1 MISAHGPGVARQL
14 VGKSMAVLAVISVLV
29 GGRWLAFSLQGVGT
43 PSFAARSTGHD
54 ALWLGH
60 AWVDGRKSEADVAA
74 LALQLRGSGITD
86 LFVHVGPL
94 DDDGTL
100 DPAKAPRAQWLTQQ
114 VRTLIPG
121 VRVQAWLGDEV
132 EPVGAM
138 KLEDPA
144 VRARIVASARG
155 VMTRG
160 FGGVHLDL
168 EPIGDADPG
177 YLALLTAVR
186 PVVHAAGGV
195 LSVSGE
201 QVEPLPGLRWAMEA
215 VEGRDSWWSAGYL
228 HQVAEHVDQ
237 IALMT
242 YDTAL
247 WSESAYAGFA
257 RDETET
263 ALAAV
268 PKNVALLMG
277 LPAYHDVH
285 NLSHSSSAETVAAAL
300 RGVRLALPDGTPI
313 DRNFGVALYVD
324 FAATPADWRAY
335 DVDWSAPGR
344 KTLMALQALPT
355 LEAWGD
361 CC

>member
-1 MISAHGPGVARQL
+1 MISAYGPGVARQL
-14 VGKSMAVLAVISVLV
+14 VGKSLAVLAVISVLV
-29 GGRWLAFSLQGVGT
+29 GGRWLAFSAQGLGT

-60 AWVDGRKSEADVAA
+60 AWVDGRKGEADVVA

-94 DDDGTL
+94 DDDGAL
-100 DPAKAPRAQWLTQQ
+100 DPAKAPRAQWFAQR
-114 VRTLIPG
+114 VRTLLPG
-121 VRVQAWLGDEV
+121 VRIQAWLGDEV

-144 VRARIVASARG
+144 VRARIVASARA
-155 VMTRG
+155 VMARG

-177 YLALLTAVR
+177 YLALLAAVR
-186 PVVHAAGGV
+186 PVVDAAGGV

-215 VEGRDSWWSAGYL
+215 VQGRDSWWSAGYL
-228 HQVAEHVDQ
+228 HEVAERVDQ

-247 WSESAYAGFA
+247 WSETAYAGFV

-268 PKNVALLMG
+268 PKNVALLIG
-277 LPAYHDVH
+277 LPAYHDEH
-285 NLSHSSSAETVAAAL
+285 GLGHSSSAETVAAAL
-300 RGVRLALPDGTPI
+300 HGVGLALPDGTPV
-313 DRNFGVALYVD
+313 DRSFGVALYVD
-324 FAATPADWRAY
+324 FAATPADWSAY
-335 DVDWSAPGR
+335 DTEWSAKGN
-344 KTLMALQALPT
+344 TLLALQPWAPR
-355 LEAWGD
+355 
-361 CC
+361 